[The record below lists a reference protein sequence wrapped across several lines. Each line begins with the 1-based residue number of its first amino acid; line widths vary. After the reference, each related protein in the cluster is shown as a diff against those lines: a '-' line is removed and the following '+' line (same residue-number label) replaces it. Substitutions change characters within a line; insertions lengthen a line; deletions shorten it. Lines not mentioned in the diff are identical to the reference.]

1 MACGIPVVGSA
12 VGGLLDSVADGRTGV
27 LVPPRDPAAIARAV
41 RSLLDSPEQ
50 RAAFGR
56 AGRERALAHYTWDRV
71 AASTAQVYAQVIAA
85 RAGSVQKLTAPR

>member
-1 MACGIPVVGSA
+1 
-12 VGGLLDSVADGRTGV
+12 
-27 LVPPRDPAAIARAV
+27 LVPPRDPVAIARAV

-71 AASTAQVYAQVIAA
+71 AATTAQTYTRVMAA
-85 RAGSVQKLTAPR
+85 RVAADESVITPG